1 MISIGQQ
8 YVNLNNMHGDEH
20 SGTSMRGKGTGIVSE
35 YIFWG
40 YREANGANGLVL
52 RSELHEEF
60 QRVLSPHFTTQRK
73 GKKMIQK

>member
-1 MISIGQQ
+1 M
-8 YVNLNNMHGDEH
+8 NLNNMHGDEH

-40 YREANGANGLVL
+40 YREANGANGPVL

-60 QRVLSPHFTTQRK
+60 QRVLSPHLPPRGEERK
-73 GKKMIQK
+73 